1 MARCYYLDYES
12 GSFFSD
18 GVYRCKLSGQ
28 EFSFDSAQV
37 KFTCN
42 AEYGEKYKSCPVYKY
57 NQ

>member
-12 GSFFSD
+12 GTIFSN

-42 AEYGEKYKSCPVYKY
+42 ATGEKYKSCPVYKY
-57 NQ
+57 NR